1 VGFLNAITIATA
13 SSDAVSVSI
22 HMRRGVA
29 IAQR

>member
-1 VGFLNAITIATA
+1 LNAITIATA

-29 IAQR
+29 MSRR